1 MICLSAMGTREKK
14 SFVVVGG
21 ESFDGM
27 AMEEGRGSFIYGFQ
41 LAAGVKI
48 YPYEV
53 S

>member
-1 MICLSAMGTREKK
+1 MGTREKK
-14 SFVVVGG
+14 SFFAFGG

-27 AMEEGRGSFIYGFQ
+27 AMETGRGSFILGGQ
-41 LAAGVKI
+41 HATGVKI

>member
-27 AMEEGRGSFIYGFQ
+27 AMETGRGSFIQGGSTCSRGQ
-41 LAAGVKI
+41 DLSI
-48 YPYEV
+48 
-53 S
+53 